1 MRGEQTMD
9 PTDELK
15 ALLESAEMLEDA
27 ERHRDEAGVANIL
40 QPNQEVQRATRA
52 FLRALSSRSH
62 LETGFA
68 DEARVDVTLR
78 YSELRAVVEAL
89 TEEPLAVLLER
100 LREEA
105 EPTDPAG

>member
-1 MRGEQTMD
+1 MD
-9 PTDELK
+9 PKDGLE

-27 ERHRDEAGVANIL
+27 ERHRDQAGVPETL
-40 QPNQEVQRATRA
+40 QPNLEVQRATRA
-52 FLRALSSRSH
+52 FLLALSSRSY
-62 LETGFA
+62 LATGFV

-89 TEEPLAVLLER
+89 TAEPLAVLLER

>member
-1 MRGEQTMD
+1 MD

-15 ALLESAEMLEDA
+15 ALLESAEMLEEA
-27 ERHRDEAGVANIL
+27 ERYRDEAGVPNSFH
-40 QPNQEVQRATRA
+40 PNQEVHRATRA
-52 FLRALSSRSH
+52 FLLALSSRSY
-62 LETGFA
+62 LATGVA

>member
-27 ERHRDEAGVANIL
+27 ERHRNEAGAPNTFH
-40 QPNQEVQRATRA
+40 PNQEVHRATRA
-52 FLRALSSRSH
+52 FLLALSSRSH
-62 LETGFA
+62 LATGLA
-68 DEARVDVTLR
+68 DETRVDVAIR

-100 LREEA
+100 FREEP